1 MSSPEAMQALAHAA
15 AAVVARDDLAG
26 SLVRLLDD
34 CCRLLGAQAAGLL
47 ALAPDNSLE
56 LLSAT
61 SHASAELE
69 LYQIQLSEGP
79 CLEAI
84 KLSRPTGAESI
95 EEICRRWPGF
105 GAAAAEAGIGSLQ
118 ALPMLW
124 HGRVIGGL
132 NIFRTQPGQFT
143 IAELELCQAFTDVAT
158 ITIVARQELTA
169 AEVVSRVHEA
179 LLGRTIIEQAK
190 GVLAYQQGTD
200 MATAYDTLKRDA
212 QEQQRTLSEHAAR
225 VIAGAHQH
233 D

>member
-1 MSSPEAMQALAHAA
+1 MRSRPHRASPPSRVTCSPDGLTSGRHMTRKPMSSPEAMQALAHAA

-34 CCRLLGAQAAGLL
+34 CCRLLGAGAAGLL

-105 GAAAAEAGIGSLQ
+105 GAAAAEAG
-118 ALPMLW
+118 
-124 HGRVIGGL
+124 
-132 NIFRTQPGQFT
+132 
-143 IAELELCQAFTDVAT
+143 
-158 ITIVARQELTA
+158 
-169 AEVVSRVHEA
+169 
-179 LLGRTIIEQAK
+179 
-190 GVLAYQQGTD
+190 
-200 MATAYDTLKRDA
+200 
-212 QEQQRTLSEHAAR
+212 
-225 VIAGAHQH
+225 
-233 D
+233 